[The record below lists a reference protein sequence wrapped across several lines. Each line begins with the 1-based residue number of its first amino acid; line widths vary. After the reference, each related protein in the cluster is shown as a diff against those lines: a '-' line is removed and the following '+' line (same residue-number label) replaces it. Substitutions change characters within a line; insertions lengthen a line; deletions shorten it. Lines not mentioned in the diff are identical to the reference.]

1 MGDIR
6 NAWRVLVGKR
16 EGRDRVEN
24 LGIDEKIIL

>member
-6 NAWRVLVGKR
+6 NAWSVLVGKR